1 MKTAILVDSVAVIKD
16 ELRNLPNVFEAKLT
30 VNYPDGSTMEDTK
43 DLAIIDGHFEKME
56 NFNELPSTSQPSFG
70 QLHAIYDQMIEE
82 GYTRVIGVAL
92 SSQLSGTY
100 SAFVTTAEEY
110 EDKIESYHFDSL
122 SAALVQERMVTDI
135 LPLVESEA
143 PIEEI
148 ESIIQQIKQQSSLY
162 IVVEELT
169 NLRKGGRLTASSALL
184 GTLLRVKPLL
194 KIDEEGKLVVSEKI
208 RTSKRVAERLV
219 QLATEAIE
227 QNSGNIRLG
236 LLYTDSTSQPVAED
250 IKARIQ
256 AKYPNIQIDVSICG
270 PVISTHTGKGTY
282 GLAIYPA
289 L

>member
-30 VNYPDGSTMEDTK
+30 VNFPDGSTMEDTK
-43 DLAIIDGHFEKME
+43 DIEIIDDYFKKIEK
-56 NFNELPSTSQPSFG
+56 FSELPSTSQPSFG
-70 QLHAIYDQMIEE
+70 QLHAIYDQIIEA
-82 GYTRVIGVAL
+82 GYTRIIGVAL

-110 EDKIESYHFDSL
+110 KDKIESHHFDTL
-122 SAALVQERMVTDI
+122 TAAIVQERILIDI
-135 LPLVESEA
+135 LPLVDAEA

-148 ESIIQQIKQQSSLY
+148 ESVVTTIQQNSSLF

-194 KIDEEGKLVVSEKI
+194 KLDEEGKLVVSEKI
-208 RTSKRVAERLV
+208 RTSKRVTERLI
-219 QLATEAIE
+219 QLAVEAIE
-227 QNSGNIRLG
+227 ANNGNIRLG
-236 LLYTDSTSQPVAED
+236 LLYTDSTSQPVMED
-250 IKARIQ
+250 IKARILAQ
-256 AKYPNIQIDVSICG
+256 YPTAQINTSICG

-282 GLAIYPA
+282 GLAIYPVI
-289 L
+289 